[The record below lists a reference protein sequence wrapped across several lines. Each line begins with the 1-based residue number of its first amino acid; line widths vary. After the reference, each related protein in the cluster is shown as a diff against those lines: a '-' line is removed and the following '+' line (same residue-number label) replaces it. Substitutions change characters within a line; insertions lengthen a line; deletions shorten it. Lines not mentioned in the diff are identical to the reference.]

1 MGRSQKANRSE
12 TSQVRYRLEIH
23 PDALDDIEKAAE
35 WYDQRQLGL
44 GNEFARDVL
53 HAIDALPLNPL
64 LYRLR
69 HRRANVRWKLIDT
82 FPYRV
87 VYQIT
92 GDVITVFA
100 VLHSVRQ
107 ERHWRKRL

>member
-12 TSQVRYRLEIH
+12 ISQVRYRLEIR
-23 PDALDDIEKAAE
+23 PDALADIEKAAE
-35 WYDQRQLGL
+35 WYDERELGL

-53 HAIDALPLNPL
+53 HAIDTLPMNPL
-64 LYRLR
+64 LYRVR

-107 ERHWRKRL
+107 ERHWRKRP